1 MSKQEVDAA
10 KSNMKMAEA
19 AVGETKANLE
29 LLLKGART
37 EDREAAKAQYEST
50 KANLDLIDYQITQSK
65 LLAPV
70 NGVIRA
76 RLQEVGDM
84 TTSNK
89 SVYTIALIH
98 PKWVRVYASE
108 MDLGHINMGAAAQVI
123 RDSQPNQPITGKIGY
138 ISSVAEFTPKTVQ
151 TEDIRTT
158 LVYEVRIYV
167 DDPND
172 QLKMGQPVT
181 VNIAKSS
188 RPTATEQSLRQ
199 GSMSMSVESIV
210 IATDLN
216 KTFKAEQ
223 KGLDDVQAL
232 QGINMQIKAGQLTA
246 LVGPDGAGKTTFLR
260 LIAGLYEPTTG
271 SLKVLGM
278 DVAKDPQSVQDRIS
292 YMPQKFG
299 LYEDLSI
306 QENLDLYADLHGV
319 PMDVRK
325 ERFERL
331 LKITDLARFTERP
344 AGNSLEA

>member
-1 MSKQEVDAA
+1 MNKSKFILLVGVLLIAVAAAFLWFSRDKADPDHLVLYGNVDIRQVSLAFETAGRIQSLAVQEGDRVKKGQILAELNTDSLSIQAQQAQAQLQVQQQILNEQAAGNRPEEITQAKAKVQSAQAQFENTDKQYQRLNVLNRSTAGQAVSKQEVDAA

-65 LLAPV
+65 LRAPV

-108 MDLGHINMGAAAQVI
+108 TDLGHINMGAAAQVL
-123 RDSQPNQPITGKIGY
+123 RDSQPQQPITGKIGY

-188 RPTATEQSLRQ
+188 RPTAT
-199 GSMSMSVESIV
+199 
-210 IATDLN
+210 N
-216 KTFKAEQ
+216 
-223 KGLDDVQAL
+223 
-232 QGINMQIKAGQLTA
+232 
-246 LVGPDGAGKTTFLR
+246 
-260 LIAGLYEPTTG
+260 
-271 SLKVLGM
+271 
-278 DVAKDPQSVQDRIS
+278 
-292 YMPQKFG
+292 
-299 LYEDLSI
+299 
-306 QENLDLYADLHGV
+306 NL
-319 PMDVRK
+319 
-325 ERFERL
+325 
-331 LKITDLARFTERP
+331 
-344 AGNSLEA
+344 

>member
-1 MSKQEVDAA
+1 MNKSKFILLVGVLLIAIAAAFLWLSREKDDPDHLVLYGNVDIRQVSLAFETAGRIQSLSVQEGDRVQKGQVLAELNTDSLTIQAQQAQAQLQVQQQTLNEQAAGNRPEEITQAKAKVQSAQAQFENADKQYQRLNVLNRSTAGQAVSKQEVDAA

-138 ISSVAEFTPKTVQ
+138 ISSVA
-151 TEDIRTT
+151 
-158 LVYEVRIYV
+158 
-167 DDPND
+167 
-172 QLKMGQPVT
+172 
-181 VNIAKSS
+181 
-188 RPTATEQSLRQ
+188 
-199 GSMSMSVESIV
+199 
-210 IATDLN
+210 
-216 KTFKAEQ
+216 
-223 KGLDDVQAL
+223 
-232 QGINMQIKAGQLTA
+232 
-246 LVGPDGAGKTTFLR
+246 
-260 LIAGLYEPTTG
+260 
-271 SLKVLGM
+271 
-278 DVAKDPQSVQDRIS
+278 
-292 YMPQKFG
+292 
-299 LYEDLSI
+299 
-306 QENLDLYADLHGV
+306 
-319 PMDVRK
+319 
-325 ERFERL
+325 
-331 LKITDLARFTERP
+331 
-344 AGNSLEA
+344 